1 MIEVKEIVKQY
12 GNHLAVDHL
21 SFRVEKGQIY
31 GFLGPNGA
39 GKSTTMNI
47 ITGYLASNEGTVVI
61 NGHDILE
68 EPEEAKKCIGY
79 LPEQPPLYMD
89 MTVMEYLGF
98 AAELKGVQ
106 KSERE
111 EMINDIVA
119 MTYLEPV
126 KERLIKNLSKG
137 YKQRVGLAQA
147 LIGNPEILILDE
159 PTVGLDPKQI
169 IEIRSLIKE
178 LSRDHTV
185 ILSSHILSEVSALC
199 DMIMIISHGKLV
211 ACDTP
216 ENLSRSMEGTT
227 TLELC
232 IQDKEEKAEQLIK
245 KHFGSRVVIE
255 SKLWLKETGQEEK
268 NPQEIGIEDTAK
280 AGEKNAEE
288 STAGMEHGEENTEE
302 NTENTSVP
310 ETGKEKT
317 KTDGDKINPE
327 EGKEI
332 EKGVWKGTIKTEGAD
347 DIREELF
354 YLLADAKCPIL
365 EMKQSKL
372 SLEDIFLELTEGTD
386 VQKENIANKEE
397 KEEVIDESSL

>member
-1 MIEVKEIVKQY
+1 
-12 GNHLAVDHL
+12 
-21 SFRVEKGQIY
+21 
-31 GFLGPNGA
+31 
-39 GKSTTMNI
+39 
-47 ITGYLASNEGTVVI
+47 
-61 NGHDILE
+61 
-68 EPEEAKKCIGY
+68 
-79 LPEQPPLYMD
+79 
-89 MTVMEYLGF
+89 
-98 AAELKGVQ
+98 
-106 KSERE
+106 
-111 EMINDIVA
+111 
-119 MTYLEPV
+119 
-126 KERLIKNLSKG
+126 
-137 YKQRVGLAQA
+137 
-147 LIGNPEILILDE
+147 
-159 PTVGLDPKQI
+159 
-169 IEIRSLIKE
+169 
-178 LSRDHTV
+178 
-185 ILSSHILSEVSALC
+185 
-199 DMIMIISHGKLV
+199 MIMIISHGKLV

-268 NPQEIGIEDTAK
+268 NSQEIGIEDTAK